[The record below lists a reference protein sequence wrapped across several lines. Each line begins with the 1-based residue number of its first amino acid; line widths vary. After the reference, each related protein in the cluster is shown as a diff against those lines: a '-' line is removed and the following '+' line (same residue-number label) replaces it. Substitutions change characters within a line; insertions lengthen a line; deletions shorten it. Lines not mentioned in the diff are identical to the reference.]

1 VISSEPLRRPARSEQ
16 PAPSVPAASG
26 ALERLVEDALALL
39 QRASAGP
46 SLCEAGRSRTPVP
59 SAKFAEG
66 RLAALRQVRRLA
78 RAAGPAASIEQ
89 VRAEWSADLARRL
102 SNGAGPD
109 WIAYR
114 EGGLAGLA
122 DLAGTGVGS
131 SDGAR
136 PAAAS
141 RGWEDEA

>member
-1 VISSEPLRRPARSEQ
+1 MSSDPLPRPAPDERS
-16 PAPSVPAASG
+16 APPWSAASD
-26 ALERLVEDALALL
+26 ALERLVEDALAQL
-39 QRASAGP
+39 QQASTGP

-78 RAAGPAASIEQ
+78 GAAGPAASIEQ
-89 VRAEWSADLARRL
+89 VRAEWSADLARRRE
-102 SNGAGPD
+102 SGAGPD

-122 DLAGTGVGS
+122 DLAGAGGA
-131 SDGAR
+131 SDDGTR
-136 PAAAS
+136 PAAAL

>member
-1 VISSEPLRRPARSEQ
+1 MSSDPLPRP
-16 PAPSVPAASG
+16 ASG
-26 ALERLVEDALALL
+26 ARSAPPGSGASGTLERLVEDALVLL
-39 QRASAGP
+39 QRASTGP

-78 RAAGPAASIEQ
+78 GAAGPAASIAQ
-89 VRAEWSADLARRL
+89 VRAEWSADLARRRE
-102 SNGAGPD
+102 NGAGPD

-122 DLAGTGVGS
+122 DLAGAGGA
-131 SDGAR
+131 SDDGTR
-136 PAAAS
+136 PAAAL

>member
-1 VISSEPLRRPARSEQ
+1 MMSSEPLPRPAPGARS
-16 PAPSVPAASG
+16 APPGSAASD
-26 ALERLVEDALALL
+26 ALERLVEDALAQL
-39 QRASAGP
+39 QQASTGP

-78 RAAGPAASIEQ
+78 GDAGPAASIEQ
-89 VRAEWSADLARRL
+89 VRAEWSADLARRRE
-102 SNGAGPD
+102 SGAGPD

-122 DLAGTGVGS
+122 GTGGGS
-131 SDGAR
+131 DDGTR
-136 PAAAS
+136 PAAAL